1 MVQRRIDT
9 PQASTV
15 AFIIIHFRSMRIAL
29 FTETFLPKVDGI
41 VTRLRHTVDHLQR
54 LGDDV
59 LIFAPD
65 GGLTEHKGARVY
77 GVSGFPLPLYPELK
91 MALPRPAIGDELSR
105 FKPDV
110 IHIVNPAVLGLAGLF
125 YSKTLNIPLIASYH
139 THLPEYLQ
147 HYGLG
152 MLEGVLW
159 ELLKAG
165 HNQAAI
171 NLCTSTAMMQALTE
185 HGIERVNLWQRGV
198 DTETF
203 QPHLASLEMRNRLS
217 QGHPEAPLL
226 LYVGRLSVEKEI
238 DRIKPVLEAI
248 PSARL
253 ALVGD
258 GPNRQALEKHF
269 AGTPTNF
276 VGYLAGQELASAF
289 ASADAFIFPSRT
301 ETLGLVLLEAM
312 AAGCPVVAARS
323 GGIPDIVE
331 DGVNGFLF
339 DPTDDE
345 GAISATKYLLS
356 RKEERETLRRNARQE
371 AERWGWSMAT
381 RQLQQYYQLVAT
393 KQPVSSVA

>member
-1 MVQRRIDT
+1 
-9 PQASTV
+9 
-15 AFIIIHFRSMRIAL
+15 MRIAL

-41 VTRLRHTVDHLQR
+41 VTRLKHTVDHLQR
-54 LGDDV
+54 QGNEV
-59 LIFAPD
+59 LLFSPD
-65 GGLTEHKGARVY
+65 GGLTEYKGAKIY

-91 MALPRPAIGDELSR
+91 LALPRPAIGDALSR
-105 FKPDV
+105 FKPDL

-125 YSKTLNIPLIASYH
+125 YSKFFNIPLVASYH

-152 MLEGVLW
+152 ALEGVLW

-171 NLCTSTAMMQALTE
+171 NLCTSTAMMQTLSE

-203 QPHLASLEMRNRLS
+203 QPHLASLEMRSRLS

-226 LYVGRLSVEKEI
+226 LYVGRLSAEKEI
-238 DRIKPVLEAI
+238 DRIKPVLESI
-248 PSARL
+248 PDARL

-258 GPNRQALEKHF
+258 GPNRQTLEKHF
-269 AGTPTNF
+269 AETHTNF
-276 VGYLAGQELASAF
+276 VGYLGGQELASAF
-289 ASADAFIFPSRT
+289 ASSDAFVFPSRT

-331 DGVNGFLF
+331 DGVNGYLF
-339 DPTDDE
+339 DPTDE
-345 GAISATKYLLS
+345 SGAIVATQDLLS
-356 RKEERETLRRNARQE
+356 RTQEREILRQNARAE
-371 AERWGWSMAT
+371 AERWSWSA
-381 RQLQQYYQLVAT
+381 AT
-393 KQPVSSVA
+393 KQLQNYYENILAKSTIACLR

>member
-1 MVQRRIDT
+1 MGCVCYPTEDQT
-9 PQASTV
+9 N
-15 AFIIIHFRSMRIAL
+15 MRIAL

-41 VTRLRHTVDHLQR
+41 VTRLKHTVDHLQR
-54 LGDDV
+54 QGNEV
-59 LIFAPD
+59 LVFSPD
-65 GGLTEHKGARVY
+65 GGLTEYKGARIY

-91 MALPRPAIGDELSR
+91 LALPRPAIGDELTR
-105 FKPDV
+105 FKPDL

-125 YSKTLNIPLIASYH
+125 YSKLLNIPLIASYH

-152 MLEGVLW
+152 ALEGVLW
-159 ELLKAG
+159 EMLKAG
-165 HNQAAI
+165 HNQAEI

-203 QPHLASLEMRNRLS
+203 QPHLASLEMRSRLS

-238 DRIKPVLEAI
+238 DRIKPVLESI
-248 PSARL
+248 PNARL

-258 GPNRQALEKHF
+258 GPHRQALEKHF
-269 AGTPTNF
+269 ADTHTNF
-276 VGYLAGQELASAF
+276 VGYLGGQDLASAF
-289 ASADAFIFPSRT
+289 ASSDAFVFPSRT

-331 DGVNGFLF
+331 NGINGYLF
-339 DPTDDE
+339 DPTDDQ
-345 GAISATKYLLS
+345 GAIAATQFLLS
-356 RKEERETLRRNARQE
+356 RTEERETLRQNARTE
-371 AERWGWSMAT
+371 AERWSWSA
-381 RQLQQYYQLVAT
+381 AT
-393 KQPVSSVA
+393 KQLQNYYESVLAKSAIAGLR